1 MIMWGFM
8 SSAVGDDMLGT
19 NWTRVENEAIRVIIG
34 ATKDTPTEAMRLV
47 RDLPLMQTRETGQ
60 QQAKALRRQ

>member
-34 ATKDTPTEAMRLV
+34 ATKDTPTEAMRFV

-60 QQAKALRRQ
+60 QRAKALRRQ